1 VGVAATVGIE
11 VGAEVAFGTETAA
24 MSVILVMML
33 ALQVSLAPPTFPVPL
48 HWLIV
53 IGIVALTKD
62 WGSTV
67 QCTAPPPPLP
77 DPLH

>member
-1 VGVAATVGIE
+1 
-11 VGAEVAFGTETAA
+11 